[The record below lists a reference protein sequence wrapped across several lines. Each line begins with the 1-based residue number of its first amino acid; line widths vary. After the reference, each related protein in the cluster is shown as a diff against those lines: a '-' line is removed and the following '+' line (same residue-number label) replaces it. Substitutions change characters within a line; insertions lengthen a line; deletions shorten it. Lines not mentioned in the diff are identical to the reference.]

1 MKNGSGR
8 SSSKK
13 YAKMVLFVLK
23 IRFKKILQGYFYPPT
38 LSMQKYWV
46 KMVPK
51 QVFTGAGFQS
61 PSPLSMSIQEAPS
74 RRVKEPTLQLI
85 FAQMCNVYV
94 MTI

>member
-1 MKNGSGR
+1 
-8 SSSKK
+8 
-13 YAKMVLFVLK
+13 MVLFGSK
-23 IRFKKILQGYFYPPT
+23 AHSKKFFLGYFYPPT

-51 QVFTGAGFQS
+51 QVFTGVGFQS
-61 PSPLSMSIQEAPS
+61 PSPLSMSIPEAPS